1 MKEIDMPTALT
12 RRRIDRPGTA
22 SRQRGAVLF
31 IALIVLVAMTLA
43 GIAAVRSVDTTVQ
56 IAGNLAFKQST
67 TFGGDRAIET
77 ARTWL
82 VAQTAFGA
90 LFADITANGYFAATP
105 TTGPGLETAWRNYDW
120 TNLSLPVAGT
130 DAAGNSARFV
140 IHRLCNQTGDPN
152 VVATGISCLTSL
164 TTTSSASSK
173 GAGRS
178 GVAGSS
184 LNYYRVTARV
194 TGPRNTISY
203 VQTMVEL

>member
-1 MKEIDMPTALT
+1 MKETDMSTALT
-12 RRRIDRPGTA
+12 HRRIDRPGTA

-67 TFGGDRAIET
+67 TFGADRAIET

-82 VAQTAFGA
+82 VGQTAAGA
-90 LFADITANGYFAATP
+90 LFANNTASGYYAATP
-105 TTGPGLETAWRNYDW
+105 TTGPGLETPWRNYDW
-120 TNLSLPVAGT
+120 TNLSIPVAGT

-140 IHRLCNQTGDPN
+140 IHRVCNQTGDPN
-152 VVATGISCLTSL
+152 SVATGISCLISL
-164 TTTSSASSK
+164 TTTSSGSGK
-173 GAGRS
+173 GAGRQ
-178 GVAGSS
+178 GVTGST
-184 LNYYRVTARV
+184 LNYYRVTVRV

-203 VQTMVEL
+203 VQSMIEL